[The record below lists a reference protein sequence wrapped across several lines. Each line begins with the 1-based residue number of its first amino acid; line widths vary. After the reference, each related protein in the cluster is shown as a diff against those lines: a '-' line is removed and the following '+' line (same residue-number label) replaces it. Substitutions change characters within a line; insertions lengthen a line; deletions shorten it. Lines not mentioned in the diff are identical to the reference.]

1 MLGVVLRDDLLFD
14 NFHTYLVTIF
24 CTDICRWRVVWR
36 DSQWCLW
43 GTSVMRR
50 QASSWIESVKLQSSF
65 SGKREVSEKTGE
77 ALQVTSTNKLKTMQ
91 IGNCREC
98 GSANTSKRQP
108 SKAPTSMSFLKSCSR
123 WRRRKC
129 SRCSRS
135 RTRRRRRRNAASCN
149 QRQRTSPASASLI
162 VEFNKSII

>member
-1 MLGVVLRDDLLFD
+1 
-14 NFHTYLVTIF
+14 
-24 CTDICRWRVVWR
+24 
-36 DSQWCLW
+36 
-43 GTSVMRR
+43 MRR
-50 QASSWIESVKLQSSF
+50 QASSWIESVKLQSSI

-77 ALQVTSTNKLKTMQ
+77 ALQVTSTTILKTMQ
-91 IGNCREC
+91 IQNCREC

-123 WRRRKC
+123 WRRRRC

-149 QRQRTSPASASLI
+149 QRQRSLRPLLHSSLNFTNPSSKLFL
-162 VEFNKSII
+162 VCPQSLF